1 MKYAVNKTEQ
11 VAVEAET
18 SGDAIKAVLNGEG
31 TVVST
36 NYSASPRPEPTKPV
50 QQMIIGGPNA

>member
-11 VAVEAET
+11 IAVEAET

-36 NYSASPRPEPTKPV
+36 NFSASPRPEPTRPT
-50 QQMIIGGPNA
+50 QQMMIGVPNG